1 MLKNWNIHIE
11 KDKKNVKGN
20 NMLKLVFKSVT
31 FAYLFE
37 AVDEYKSFFGK
48 YHYY

>member
-11 KDKKNVKGN
+11 KEKKIVEKN

-37 AVDEYKSFFGK
+37 A
-48 YHYY
+48 